1 MGMDMWRKLGGGRAW
16 YDILQ
21 RLQVYHEARTRSN
34 SVGVFIISQ
43 VPSSSTNDLGKG
55 YPVNEWLCYLSA
67 HSFTLVLR
75 YLSLL
80 FLWMVDQ
87 VRAVSTGYK

>member
-1 MGMDMWRKLGGGRAW
+1 MNFEWRKLGGGRAW

-21 RLQVYHEARTRSN
+21 RLPYHEARTGSN
-34 SVGVFIISQ
+34 SFGVFIISQ

-55 YPVNEWLCYLSA
+55 YPVNEWLRYLSA

>member
-1 MGMDMWRKLGGGRAW
+1 MVR
-16 YDILQ
+16 YFT
-21 RLQVYHEARTRSN
+21 ETT
-34 SVGVFIISQ
+34 SVPRGTNKIHSFGVFIISQ